1 MRIAPAA
8 ARASGPAALSIA
20 GALEAI
26 GHRIARS
33 PGVHVSRRSPVA
45 TGPSAAIP
53 PGSPAS
59 VAPVI
64 AVPDHE
70 QRIVA
75 ALCGA
80 AAASQPSDQA
90 GASNPAQ
97 DMLAVAESIAERGAL
112 DVDDLRQRQL
122 PDASGTALLLRA
134 LPFGLATPLDRPRLR
149 RDAYRY
155 ASAAGADEGTALVC
169 VAAALVAADLLRFD
183 PVITAIRV
191 RQSLLED
198 APMALLNR
206 LTILDPAS
214 GITAAH
220 AEPAS
225 ETTIAAADPDSKVAS
240 AHPDPPNDITTA
252 GADPGSTATPAGADP
267 ASEISN
273 ADTDPG
279 AALQAALS
287 VLAWTDCAGVSAV
300 LARLS
305 DSGPSDVAALAAALA
320 GAASGACDVPVNA
333 EFAERAGRVAAALA
347 SLAAAAVP

>member
-1 MRIAPAA
+1 
-8 ARASGPAALSIA
+8 
-20 GALEAI
+20 
-26 GHRIARS
+26 
-33 PGVHVSRRSPVA
+33 
-45 TGPSAAIP
+45 
-53 PGSPAS
+53 
-59 VAPVI
+59 VI

-183 PVITAIRV
+183 PVMTAIRV

>member
-1 MRIAPAA
+1 
-8 ARASGPAALSIA
+8 
-20 GALEAI
+20 
-26 GHRIARS
+26 
-33 PGVHVSRRSPVA
+33 
-45 TGPSAAIP
+45 
-53 PGSPAS
+53 
-59 VAPVI
+59 VI

-80 AAASQPSDQA
+80 AAASQPSDQD

-97 DMLAVAESIAERGAL
+97 DMLAVAESIAERGGL

-122 PDASGTALLLRA
+122 PDARGTGLLLRA
-134 LPFGLATPLDRPRLR
+134 LPFGLATPLARPRLR

-183 PVITAIRV
+183 PVMTAIRV

-214 GITAAH
+214 AITAAH
-220 AEPAS
+220 ADPSS
-225 ETTIAAADPDSKVAS
+225 ETTAA
-240 AHPDPPNDITTA
+240 H
-252 GADPGSTATPAGADP
+252 ADP
-267 ASEISN
+267 ASESSNADTDPAGEISD

-305 DSGPSDVAALAAALA
+305 DSGPNDVAALAAALA

-333 EFAERAGRVAAALA
+333 EFAERAGHVAAALA
-347 SLAAAAVP
+347 SLAVAAVP